1 MAQCRDD
8 SPNRAKV
15 ARGASAPMT
24 ASGYSGTKL
33 PLPLRFLRRSSS
45 LNSAARLCES
55 ATPTQSSP
63 RSKARPPPLPTL
75 PSAARRLLS
84 KGSASRASSLGHPQ
98 AERGNAHTTGRA
110 MKSDPEQVPCHEVD
124 ASQGHASTV
133 VTTHSEKTAWLG
145 RARASPLPGLRAL
158 SGSSHDKKD
167 KITGPKVA
175 PSQDPSG
182 IETLAAGPKASAPPL
197 PPLDRIPSSLP
208 EHVLEA
214 RGAGRVGICG
224 TSPFEFFHRMR
235 ERRGSSEP
243 PHMVVRD
250 DLPSEGTSSSSKCSK
265 RRAGEPV
272 GLYNLG
278 NTCFL
283 NAAMQSLAHAPLL
296 ADYFLKGHFLK
307 DLNAEN
313 SFGTGGEI
321 ASAFASLL
329 QQLFPEGKDQLA
341 VAPEELLRALCKHC
355 PIVAEQPG
363 TQQDAQ
369 EVMAFLLD
377 ALHEDLNRIREPK
390 HRATASFMGLVAWYD
405 HLQRHRS
412 LVVDLCQ
419 GQLRSQ
425 VKCCECGCASV
436 TFDPFLFLTL
446 PLPPQLKRG
455 RTVHIQEAIKAFC
468 VEEKLQGED
477 CWGCPRCDRRV
488 SASKRLSLWKLPLLL
503 LVHLKRFGFEAGWG
517 APTWK
522 IEGEVWT
529 PGRLDLQ
536 DFVSEMSPQR
546 VSLQYDLFAAVDH
559 AGVSPFSGHYTA
571 SCLRPDGWWR
581 FDDSRA
587 EYLGRAGAE
596 ATEKKVIGPWN
607 YLLLFQ
613 RRDAP
618 LEPEQIPE
626 QSHRRPELWPHV
638 RDEAEEWSFM
648 GDSFGSRNS
657 HQAL

>member
-1 MAQCRDD
+1 
-8 SPNRAKV
+8 
-15 ARGASAPMT
+15 
-24 ASGYSGTKL
+24 
-33 PLPLRFLRRSSS
+33 
-45 LNSAARLCES
+45 
-55 ATPTQSSP
+55 
-63 RSKARPPPLPTL
+63 
-75 PSAARRLLS
+75 
-84 KGSASRASSLGHPQ
+84 
-98 AERGNAHTTGRA
+98 
-110 MKSDPEQVPCHEVD
+110 
-124 ASQGHASTV
+124 
-133 VTTHSEKTAWLG
+133 
-145 RARASPLPGLRAL
+145 
-158 SGSSHDKKD
+158 
-167 KITGPKVA
+167 
-175 PSQDPSG
+175 
-182 IETLAAGPKASAPPL
+182 
-197 PPLDRIPSSLP
+197 
-208 EHVLEA
+208 
-214 RGAGRVGICG
+214 
-224 TSPFEFFHRMR
+224 
-235 ERRGSSEP
+235 
-243 PHMVVRD
+243 
-250 DLPSEGTSSSSKCSK
+250 
-265 RRAGEPV
+265 
-272 GLYNLG
+272 
-278 NTCFL
+278 
-283 NAAMQSLAHAPLL
+283 
-296 ADYFLKGHFLK
+296 
-307 DLNAEN
+307 
-313 SFGTGGEI
+313 
-321 ASAFASLL
+321 
-329 QQLFPEGKDQLA
+329 
-341 VAPEELLRALCKHC
+341 
-355 PIVAEQPG
+355 
-363 TQQDAQ
+363 
-369 EVMAFLLD
+369 MAFLLD

-390 HRATASFMGLVAWYD
+390 HRATGSRSVLCDKVQKAEERIAAEAWYD

-477 CWGCPRCDRRV
+477 CWGCPRCDRRAIF
-488 SASKRLSLWKLPLLL
+488 SAFCAPSSERPRAESRPNKRPSS
-503 LVHLKRFGFEAGWG
+503 GSEAGWG

-626 QSHRRPELWPHV
+626 QKSSEASETWRNCYKANQRRKLSPIRAQLDHLVPRGQTRASATAMCRCDLSLFDRADQANLTHFSERIADTAVKLGRSQHILGTSLEEEHNKIWQQLAVYRPTIQALNENTVEMPRAGEHEAGPASLPRLRRPSHSAPVPRPPEIERLSSGLAAISDDCEENDDGSTYQVSPHAPTAPAIAVESPATRHVKIGAVQEFSPNGRQSQAGAAPSISLELNDRLAKIFMVEEQDAKVVTAPELV
-638 RDEAEEWSFM
+638 TVMQRKRDSILGCGDYTKERMEDVIREMRTIAGRLRGESPKRSQQQTVISWRSFVECMSIPDLAAQARVEMAEEIFRDTGNHHNLRCSMCTLRFAIRA
-648 GDSFGSRNS
+648 FSRVAMRCS
-657 HQAL
+657 S